1 MSSLPKIYN
10 GKKQT
15 VAQINRAMKKNLRIN
30 SFSNSRLYEDDLSLF
45 DFKMKLSQSFKK
57 KVNRLKIATQIKK
70 VS

>member
-1 MSSLPKIYN
+1 MSSLPKIQN

-15 VAQINRAMKKNLRIN
+15 VAQINRAMKTNLRIN
-30 SFSNSRLYEDDLSLF
+30 SFSNSRLYEEDLSLF